1 MQKQEIK
8 QEKMSADVLIIG
20 GGIAG
25 LTAAI
30 SVKEENPD
38 KALDNFKECLKRINS
53 TKNYNHFLN
62 SGFHVILRD
71 ESRTIEETLTL
82 AEKAFRLR

>member
-38 KALDNFKECLKRINS
+38 TIGWKSKSRRWRI
-53 TKNYNHFLN
+53 TVF
-62 SGFHVILRD
+62 
-71 ESRTIEETLTL
+71 
-82 AEKAFRLR
+82 